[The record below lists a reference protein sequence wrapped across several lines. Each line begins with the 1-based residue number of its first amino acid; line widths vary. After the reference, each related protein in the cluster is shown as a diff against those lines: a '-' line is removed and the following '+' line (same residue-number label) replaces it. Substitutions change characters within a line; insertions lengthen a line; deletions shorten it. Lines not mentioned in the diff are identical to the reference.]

1 MSGLCWRNCWNW
13 LIEFNVAYVKL
24 MVFAENPLLFFLS
37 HVLISIHITNLIVSS
52 SLVYVDIYIFLK
64 ATKKISWS

>member
-37 HVLISIHITNLIVSS
+37 HVLISIHIKNLIVSS